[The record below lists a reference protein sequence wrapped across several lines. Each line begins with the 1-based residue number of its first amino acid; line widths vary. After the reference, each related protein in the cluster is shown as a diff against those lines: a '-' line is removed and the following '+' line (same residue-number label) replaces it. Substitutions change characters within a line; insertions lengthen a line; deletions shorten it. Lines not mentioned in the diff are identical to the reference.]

1 MSEWE
6 KYHKGSWENYWKEY
20 WKESAKSTWKGHE
33 KKYRE
38 MGKIMNRLGETQ
50 FKTAE
55 LIMQL
60 ANKKEGEEYEK
71 EIESLENAI
80 KDLRTVIDTKR
91 KELK

>member
-20 WKESAKSTWKGHE
+20 WKESAKPTWKGHE

-60 ANKKEGEEYEK
+60 ASKKEGEEYER
-71 EIESLENAI
+71 EINSLENAI
-80 KDLRTVIDTKR
+80 KDLRNVIDKKR
-91 KELK
+91 SELK